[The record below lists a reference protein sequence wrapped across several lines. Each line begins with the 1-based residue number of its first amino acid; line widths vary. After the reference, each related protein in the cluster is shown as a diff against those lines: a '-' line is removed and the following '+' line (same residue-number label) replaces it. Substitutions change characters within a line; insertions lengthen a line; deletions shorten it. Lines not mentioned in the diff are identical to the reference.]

1 MAQAEPNRPQFAHQ
15 IEEVFARILD
25 YYHIRWEYEP
35 RTFDLVWD
43 EDGNVT
49 IAFSP
54 DFYLPD
60 QDLYVELT
68 TLRPK
73 LMRQKNAKLRLM
85 AEIYP
90 DVSVKLFRRKDLRDM
105 MIKYGMDDEA
115 EQLLGTAA
123 QAAELTLYSQNG
135 RSQNGNGSGA

>member
-1 MAQAEPNRPQFAHQ
+1 MAQAEPERPQFAHQ
-15 IEEVFARILD
+15 IEETFARILD

-35 RTFDLVWD
+35 RTFDLAWD

-49 IAFSP
+49 VAFSP

-73 LMRQKNAKLRLM
+73 LMRQKNAKLRRM
-85 AEIYP
+85 AELYP
-90 DVSVKLFRRKDLRDM
+90 DVNVKLFRRRDLRDM
-105 MIKYGMDDEA
+105 MIKFGMDEEA
-115 EQLLGTAA
+115 QKLLGTEA
-123 QAAELTLYSQNG
+123 QSAELSLNNNG
-135 RSQNGNGSGA
+135 RAARSDSPK